1 MEPDMK
7 GSAGAPMS
15 REVLVLACQA
25 RLPQRGTERA
35 DRMEPNLGVAYRVD
49 LDVAAGAG
57 TSPELSRGTGMSCSV
72 QMHLP
77 SRR

>member
-1 MEPDMK
+1 MEPEME
-7 GSAGAPMS
+7 GSASAPMN

-25 RLPQRGTERA
+25 RLPHRGTEWG
-35 DRMEPNLGVAYRVD
+35 DRMEPNLAVAYRVH

-57 TSPELSRGTGMSCSV
+57 TLSELSRGTGMSCSV